1 MRWSDVVQNIHTKKG
16 YYMRVSFDIT
26 CPSGVTKEEL
36 EAYLKYELQIVCELP
51 CANPLSS
58 TDIGDL
64 ETRNLV
70 VGCE

>member
-1 MRWSDVVQNIHTKKG
+1 
-16 YYMRVSFDIT
+16 MRVSFDIT

-36 EAYLKYELQIVCELP
+36 EAYLKFELQIVCELP